1 MLLIGKRGT
10 RSPRF
15 PVVALDAGMVAA
27 GFSTV
32 SRSGFAIAALD
43 RAIHDS
49 RPALPLLSS
58 YRSSEFSLIC
68 ALYSDGIRH
77 I

>member
-32 SRSGFAIAALD
+32 SGSGFAIAIAALH
-43 RAIHDS
+43 RTFHSS
-49 RPALPLLSS
+49 RPALPLQSS
-58 YRSSEFSLIC
+58 YWSSRFDLI
-68 ALYSDGIRH
+68 
-77 I
+77 